1 MIAHLQRSGSPIVN
15 QLLDISLFVKY
26 GYLMFTN
33 DELSK
38 GDTHMI
44 NEPKREEIRVVALLP
59 PADKVLLDQM
69 AERLGDA
76 SLTATIRW
84 LIRQEAR
91 RLGIEPAEAVQG

>member
-1 MIAHLQRSGSPIVN
+1 
-15 QLLDISLFVKY
+15 
-26 GYLMFTN
+26 
-33 DELSK
+33 
-38 GDTHMI
+38 
-44 NEPKREEIRVVALLP
+44 LLP

-91 RLGIEPAEAVQG
+91 RLGIEQAEAVQG